1 VPFHSQEIDLLL
13 TEVDMAT
20 TVLLVRHAQ
29 TNSNLSGFY
38 MGWSNEDLNDV
49 GYKQA
54 RRLSSRLASLPIA
67 SVYSSPL
74 RRVFATSEIICEP
87 LNLEPIVLDE
97 LIEIQLGDW
106 QGLLMDEIKRRWP
119 ELWQQWRNDPSGMTI
134 PNGESLEG
142 VTERAILALQRM
154 VAANRDQHIIIVTH
168 DVIVKVS
175 VAHILGVSNSIY
187 RKFEIGNASLSV
199 IRISDTRSRLV
210 MLNDTSHL

>member
-1 VPFHSQEIDLLL
+1 
-13 TEVDMAT
+13 MAT

-38 MGWSNEDLNDV
+38 MGWSNEDLNNM
-49 GYKQA
+49 GYTQA

-106 QGLLMDEIKRRWP
+106 QGLHMDEIKRRWP

-168 DVIVKVS
+168 DVIVKVL

-210 MLNDTSHL
+210 MLNDTSHLVG